1 MKQSRYQ
8 PWLTSAVLVTFAVSG
23 WAFPAVQQNPQP
35 TGQTS
40 GLTQDEIAARRR
52 AYEQRQ
58 AAERNNNKQTPNSA
72 SQGPQGTERAL
83 YDQEQAHRLRLGR
96 IARLKT
102 LLRERGDTE
111 KLAKLDE
118 IAAMEQLRYTRFTDI
133 QKRKLNAEEAARA
146 DRSLARGRQ
155 RAVAPA
161 ATREAAVQRERQER
175 ERLERERQKQDNKP
189 QHPKPASRAGGR

>member
-23 WAFPAVQQNPQP
+23 WALPAIQQNPQS
-35 TGQTS
+35 TGQTT
-40 GLTQDEIAARRR
+40 GQTQDEIAARRR

-58 AAERNNNKQTPNSA
+58 AAERNKQTPGSA

-118 IAAMEQLRYTRFTDI
+118 IAAKEQLRYTRFTDI
-133 QKRKLNAEEAARA
+133 QKRKLSAEEAARA

-155 RAVAPA
+155 RAVAPP

-189 QHPKPASRAGGR
+189 QHPKPASRAGGH